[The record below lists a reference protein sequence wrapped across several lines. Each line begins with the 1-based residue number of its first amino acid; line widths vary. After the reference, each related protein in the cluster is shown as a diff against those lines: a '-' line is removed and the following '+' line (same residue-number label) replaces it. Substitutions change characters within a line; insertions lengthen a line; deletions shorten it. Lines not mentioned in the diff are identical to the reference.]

1 MQSSDTLDDM
11 ISEVK
16 KKRGLK
22 VNDLLCFELYHLN
35 AECIV
40 DGKTSPEKR
49 KEEMARI
56 FATNDLAKPVEIFM
70 QYTGQASFTSKNS
83 VKLWNAHHEKLYCD
97 VEYDVAGIGM
107 VNK

>member
-16 KKRGLK
+16 KKRGFK
-22 VNDLLCFELYHLN
+22 VNDPLCFDLYHWN

-49 KEEMARI
+49 KEEMGRI
-56 FATNDLAKPVEIFM
+56 FATNDLAKPVKILM
-70 QYTGQASFTSKNS
+70 QYTAQAGSFTSKNS
-83 VKLWNAHHEKLYCD
+83 VKLWNAHHEILYFD
-97 VEYDVAGIGM
+97 VEYDVDGSM
-107 VNK
+107 VDK